1 MCRQIISLV
10 SSRQRSF
17 SWQVLNPIVGVLW
30 TRKYYQSIFSALSRR
45 VGALQNIFNI
55 IIITPRVFGNTNYP
69 GSKSLGLPGGL
80 LQTAREEILNHTFFV
95 QRKFLFTGSCQ
106 QDTECYQQQKQSNVT
121 SHASWIWDAGYK
133 WVKIPFTKN
142 PVWGLCTLQ
151 ALD

>member
-1 MCRQIISLV
+1 MTTELDRHSNQSKFNKKIKYKKIFIFVCGQIISLV
-10 SSRQRSF
+10 SSRQRSL

-45 VGALQNIFNI
+45 VGALQISII

-80 LQTAREEILNHTFFV
+80 LQASREEILNNTFFV

-106 QDTECYQQQKQSNVT
+106 EDTECYQQQKQTDVT
-121 SHASWIWDAGYK
+121 SHAS
-133 WVKIPFTKN
+133 
-142 PVWGLCTLQ
+142 
-151 ALD
+151 